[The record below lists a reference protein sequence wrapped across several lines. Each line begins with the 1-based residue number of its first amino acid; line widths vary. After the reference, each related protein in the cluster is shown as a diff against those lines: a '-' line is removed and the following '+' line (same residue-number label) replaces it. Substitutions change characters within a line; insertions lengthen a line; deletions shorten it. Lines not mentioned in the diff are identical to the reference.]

1 MHQSTKAYN
10 NLFAAGFDFSLVLG
24 GIAYPLC
31 AAEGSCSASNDVEFV
46 DMETG
51 GGCRALRRSMGDL
64 FMLITDGDGSNLP
77 DLQDWKE
84 NMIGV
89 YREADD
95 EEVAVLT
102 PLQWIQVKEIEAKRC
117 SSTPS

>member
-1 MHQSTKAYN
+1 MHQSAEAHN
-10 NLFAAGFDFSLVLG
+10 ALFVADFDFSLALG
-24 GIAYPLC
+24 GVAYPLS
-31 AAEGSCSASNDVEFV
+31 AIDVSCSASDDAGFV
-46 DMETG
+46 GMHTG
-51 GGCRALRRSMGDL
+51 GGCLALRRSMGDL

-84 NMIGV
+84 NLIGV

-102 PLQWIQVKEIEAKRC
+102 PVQWIQVMEIEAKRC